1 MWLKWL
7 RGLKRT
13 RRRQTIPTRRRRQR
27 NFIAL
32 YIMFTIVI
40 IAPGEAVGND
50 CQSHPVI
57 PADEDALDFRSENRP
72 VAARFNPHAPGIA
85 TQHSEAGAACRRLP
99 IDPARA
105 PRGAIRG
112 NDLHITTGRAA
123 SDREY
128 AKPRTAKNDG
138 VLGNQD
144 ADHHEFKVDS
154 TVELATE
161 DQSGEQLLAI
171 QPRLRLTGLYH
182 PTRKHAYLCSFGRR
196 VRPDIS
202 CWAFF
207 LNRSHFTLPNE
218 LVKCRDQQYFY
229 DPFGPES
236 VSRLVNCPVQLPKQG
251 IKPVC
256 IDQSLAKVLKHS
268 HFWHRAAKLKTAK
281 LHSAQPS
288 AHFRPRHAER
298 QSAMTLW
305 CEHFQF
311 HNRIQRKGQCLQRMP
326 DGLYLCRPLVD
337 VPRTKLL
344 QHSDLLSCKL
354 RASRKR
360 EKRMWCSKLPT
371 WRGLVIAPEF
381 RCSSYDRDDY
391 HYPQS
396 VEAEIVKGIGE
407 IYGPYTG
414 RCFGRTRDTDIEHIV
429 ATSEAHDSGLCAA
442 DLDTRR
448 RFATDLLNLTLA
460 APDVNRGQKSGK
472 DAAEWMPRENA
483 CWFAGR
489 IVEVRRKYNLTI
501 NFAEVAALERVL
513 LNCASTEMVIQSC
526 DFSGDSS
533 ASEGAETGTASS
545 GTNALE
551 RWDEDGNGSIT
562 CAEAREHG
570 IAPVERGHPA
580 YKHMRDGDG
589 DAWVCE

>member
-1 MWLKWL
+1 
-7 RGLKRT
+7 
-13 RRRQTIPTRRRRQR
+13 
-27 NFIAL
+27 
-32 YIMFTIVI
+32 MFTIVI

-57 PADEDALDFRSENRP
+57 LADEAALDFCSENRP
-72 VAARFNPHAPGIA
+72 VAARFNPYAPGIA

-138 VLGNQD
+138 VHGNQD

-161 DQSGEQLLAI
+161 NQSGELLLAI
-171 QPRLRLTGLYH
+171 QPRLRLTGLYC
-182 PTRKHAYLCSFGRR
+182 PTRKHAYLCSFGKR
-196 VRPDIS
+196 VRPDIPR
-202 CWAFF
+202 WAFF
-207 LNRSHFTLPNE
+207 LNRNHFTLSNE

-236 VSRLVNCPVQLPKQG
+236 VSRLVNYPVQLPKQG
-251 IKPVC
+251 IKRVC
-256 IDQSLAKVLKHS
+256 FDQRLAEVLKHS
-268 HFWHRAAKLKTAK
+268 HFWHPAAKLKTAK
-281 LHSAQPS
+281 LHSTQPS
-288 AHFRPRHAER
+288 AHFRPRRAER
-298 QSAMTLW
+298 RSAMTLW
-305 CEHFQF
+305 YEPFQF
-311 HNRIQRKGQCLQRMP
+311 RKRIQQRGQCLHRRP
-326 DGLYLCRPLVD
+326 NGLYLCPLLID
-337 VPRTKLL
+337 FPRTKLL
-344 QHSDLLSCKL
+344 RHSDLLSCKP

-360 EKRMWCSKLPT
+360 EKRMWRSKFPT
-371 WRGLVIAPEF
+371 WRGLAIAPES
-381 RCSSYDRDDY
+381 RCSPYNRDDY
-391 HYPQS
+391 RYPQS
-396 VEAEIVKGIGE
+396 VEAEIVRGIGE

-414 RCFGRTRDTDIEHIV
+414 RCFGSTRNTDIEHIV
-429 ATSEAHDSGLCAA
+429 ATSEAHDSGLCAV

-501 NFAEVAALERVL
+501 NIAEVTALERVL
-513 LNCASTEMVIQSC
+513 SNCASTEMVVRSC

-533 ASEGAETGTASS
+533 ASEGAASGTASS
-545 GTNALE
+545 GTDALE
-551 RWDEDGNGSIT
+551 RWDEDGNGNIT
-562 CAEAREHG
+562 CKDARKNG
-570 IAPVERGHPA
+570 IAPVKRGHPA

-589 DAWVCE
+589 DGWVCE

>member
-1 MWLKWL
+1 MSKPAYLWLGRGCVKLCNRIITKTNGMNLSANKVLRVSRFERYVANAQPLFKVMCLLLTAFWL
-7 RGLKRT
+7 SVFPATAEIWTPPKSAGVLCECSSH
-13 RRRQTIPTRRRRQR
+13 
-27 NFIAL
+27 
-32 YIMFTIVI
+32 
-40 IAPGEAVGND
+40 GEWQNWRSGCLNV
-50 CQSHPVI
+50 
-57 PADEDALDFRSENRP
+57 LDF
-72 VAARFNPHAPGIA
+72 
-85 TQHSEAGAACRRLP
+85 
-99 IDPARA
+99 
-105 PRGAIRG
+105 
-112 NDLHITTGRAA
+112 
-123 SDREY
+123 
-128 AKPRTAKNDG
+128 
-138 VLGNQD
+138 
-144 ADHHEFKVDS
+144 
-154 TVELATE
+154 
-161 DQSGEQLLAI
+161 
-171 QPRLRLTGLYH
+171 GLS
-182 PTRKHAYLCSFGRR
+182 KSF
-196 VRPDIS
+196 
-202 CWAFF
+202 W
-207 LNRSHFTLPNE
+207 NRSRPSGTRWS
-218 LVKCRDQQYFY
+218 C
-229 DPFGPES
+229 GPRRWIS
-236 VSRLVNCPVQLPKQG
+236 
-251 IKPVC
+251 
-256 IDQSLAKVLKHS
+256 
-268 HFWHRAAKLKTAK
+268 
-281 LHSAQPS
+281 SAS
-288 AHFRPRHAER
+288 
-298 QSAMTLW
+298 
-305 CEHFQF
+305 
-311 HNRIQRKGQCLQRMP
+311 G
-326 DGLYLCRPLVD
+326 
-337 VPRTKLL
+337 
-344 QHSDLLSCKL
+344 
-354 RASRKR
+354 
-360 EKRMWCSKLPT
+360 RMWK
-371 WRGLVIAPEF
+371 GLRVAPEF

-391 HYPQS
+391 RYPQS

-483 CWFAGR
+483 CWFADR

-526 DFSGDSS
+526 DLSGDSS